1 MMGAG
6 GWHPVMTGLMTL
18 ILGCGPALADAG
30 RLQAGWQLQARPQAR
45 SQVMVLVSFSM
56 PRASLK
62 QWLRQARRIQ
72 APVVVRGL
80 VHHSLK
86 RTMQRVRQLQGQSGT
101 GIQLNPLVFRR
112 FQITRVPAVVVTH
125 GTDPMQKRAA
135 SPLTYD
141 VVYGDVSLRYALN
154 QLASRGEAAPGVAGQ
169 ALERYDAAVAHDH
182 D

>member
-1 MMGAG
+1 MMAR
-6 GWHPVMTGLMTL
+6 WVLGLVVL
-18 ILGCGPALADAG
+18 LACFQALADAG
-30 RLQAGWQLQARPQAR
+30 PLQAKNQLQGRRLQARPQ
-45 SQVMVLVSFSM
+45 VMILVSFSM

-62 QWLRQARRIQ
+62 QWLTQARRIQ

-80 VHHSLK
+80 VNNSFKTTLK
-86 RTMQRVRQLQGQSGT
+86 RVQTLQGRHGT
-101 GIQLNPLVFRR
+101 GVQLNPLVFRR

-125 GTDPMQKRAA
+125 GTDPMQRGAA

-169 ALERYDAAVAHDH
+169 ALERYDAAVSDHHD
-182 D
+182 